1 MFGRNNQNDNL
12 FSDKASDTEKETTK
26 PAEDVKAHPQAPQP
40 RPMTRPQAQAPR
52 GPSDTAGVMP
62 NAPARPTTASN
73 PENKILTVGRDI
85 TLSGEIKQCDRLI
98 IEGEVDAS
106 LEGTRVLEISQA
118 GTFRGDTEVEEAD
131 IAGYYSGTL
140 TARRKLIIRKTGR
153 VTGNVRYKEI
163 IVEAGGKVGGDV
175 SFMDED

>member
-1 MFGRNNQNDNL
+1 MFGRNNQSDNL
-12 FSDKASDTEKETTK
+12 FSDKSPETEKETAKQPEPAK
-26 PAEDVKAHPQAPQP
+26 PQPQQQPQA
-40 RPMTRPQAQAPR
+40 RPQMNRPQTSRPES
-52 GPSDTAGVMP
+52 GAGVMP
-62 NAPARPTTASN
+62 NAPARPVSATN

-98 IEGEVDAS
+98 IEGEVDAT

-131 IAGYYSGTL
+131 IAGLYSGTL

-153 VTGNVRYKEI
+153 VTGNIRYKEV
-163 IVEAGGKVGGDV
+163 IVEAGGKLGGDV

>member
-12 FSDKASDTEKETTK
+12 FSDKSAETEKETVK
-26 PAEDVKAHPQAPQP
+26 QPEPAKVQQPQP
-40 RPMTRPQAQAPR
+40 RPMSRPQNPR
-52 GPSDTAGVMP
+52 PEGAGVMP
-62 NAPARPTTASN
+62 NTPTRPVSATN

-131 IAGYYSGTL
+131 IAGFYSGTL

-163 IVEAGGKVGGDV
+163 IVEAGGKIGGDV

>member
-12 FSDKASDTEKETTK
+12 FSDKSPETEKETMK
-26 PAEDVKAHPQAPQP
+26 QPEPVKPQP
-40 RPMTRPQAQAPR
+40 QQPQRPMARPQGQRPDSA
-52 GPSDTAGVMP
+52 AGMP
-62 NAPARPTTASN
+62 AAPARPVAASN

-106 LEGTRVLEISQA
+106 LEGTRVLEISPA

-131 IAGYYSGTL
+131 IAGHYSGTL
-140 TARRKLIIRKTGR
+140 TVRRKLIIRKTGR
-153 VTGNVRYKEI
+153 VTGNIRYKEV
-163 IVEAGGKVGGDV
+163 IVEAGGKIGGDV
-175 SFMDED
+175 SFMDEE